1 METWCQKRLCCVSF
15 NSGLLVCYIIRI
27 YISAVIPGF
36 IYSIYADNEG
46 HENPQEMENKNQAL
60 YELFQHASI
69 LLKE

>member
-1 METWCQKRLCCVSF
+1 MLYNT
-15 NSGLLVCYIIRI
+15 YI